1 MLTGELK
8 NKVEKIRNAQPL
20 TGKEVQTL
28 EQFLI
33 EADPNVNPDDFRKIL
48 GNGMD
53 LIKFIRSASGLSRE
67 AVMKQ
72 FEEFLQDTRLS
83 SNQIQFI
90 NQMIEFYTQKGYLD
104 VATLYE
110 PPFDFLDQDGIEGVF
125 RDRN

>member
-1 MLTGELK
+1 MG
-8 NKVEKIRNAQPL
+8 
-20 TGKEVQTL
+20 
-28 EQFLI
+28 
-33 EADPNVNPDDFRKIL
+33 
-48 GNGMD
+48 

-72 FEEFLQDTRLS
+72 FEEFLQDKRLS

-90 NQMIEFYTQKGYLD
+90 NQMIEFYTKKGHLD

-125 RDRN
+125 RDRNIVVDLLIEKVREMNEVRVG